1 MSREAI
7 DRNKKIAPVVIT
19 VSLFIFLSNF
29 GVFGPLGNAISGFFF
44 GIFGWIQYI
53 LPLYIAGIFILRL
66 NPGRIRLRR
75 KTIVWTVI
83 LLTTIAFTIQLLES
97 TELIG
102 IRNFYHACSEKKS
115 GGGLIF
121 GGLLK
126 YLCVYVDVAGALIL
140 IVFLYL
146 ISFIEITG
154 WSVIGIFKGVLH
166 PGRNNDFEAIEG
178 MGIKSMDS
186 PQDRPLARQRDE
198 ERIQMH
204 NPVQDSEKNWGKQS
218 DESIVKT
225 SGRKRV
231 KQPEP
236 DTEGTSEKV
245 KRRKVL
251 LPAYSQ
257 ENYNAPPLSL
267 LHEDDSKKHMDRQA
281 LQEKAGSIEET
292 LANFGIPV
300 HVVDICQGATV
311 TRFELQVDSG
321 VNLNK
326 IGSYSNNLMS
336 CLRAKSVRII
346 SPIPG
351 KSTVGIEIPNDHV
364 STVYLRHMLESDA
377 YEKASSALSVPIGED
392 IEGNVL
398 ISDIAKMPHL
408 LIAGATNTGK
418 SVLLNALLIS
428 ILYRRS
434 PEQVRLVIID
444 PKQVEFQAYED
455 LPHLL
460 LPVVT
465 DLKQAAPTLEWIVN
479 LMEERYGLF
488 SKLGVNNLFAYN
500 DLAGQNLVETE
511 EGEKL
516 ESLPS
521 VLVVL
526 DEFGDLIMGAKTNV
540 QDYVIRLGQKARA
553 AGIHLILAT
562 QRPSSKIID
571 GDIKANIP
579 GIIALRTANATN
591 SRVIMEESGA
601 EKLLGKG
608 DMFFVDP
615 AFGPIRAQGALIEP
629 QEVQVVTDYIR
640 GHNPPVEYEHKA
652 ERAIQEMLAPEG
664 RSGSDD
670 RDELYEDAL
679 EYVLSLDEISVGKL
693 QRKYRIGFNRAARL
707 MEELYEGGVVGP
719 EKGTKPREVIKD
731 Q

>member
-1 MSREAI
+1 MSRGTI
-7 DRNKKIAPVVIT
+7 DRNKKIALAVIT
-19 VSLFIFLSNF
+19 VSIFIFLSNF
-29 GVFGPLGNAISGFFF
+29 GVFGPLGNAVSGFFF
-44 GIFGWIQYI
+44 GVFGWIQYI
-53 LPLYIAGIFILRL
+53 LPLYFAGITILRL
-66 NPGRIRLRR
+66 NPGRIRIRR
-75 KTIVWTVI
+75 RAIVWMAI
-83 LLTTIAFTIQLLES
+83 MLIAIAFTIQLLES

-102 IRNFYHACSEKKS
+102 IGNFYRVCAERKS
-115 GGGLIF
+115 GGGLIL
-121 GGLLK
+121 GGALK
-126 YLCVYVDVAGALIL
+126 YLCAYVDVAGALIL
-140 IVFLYL
+140 ILFLYL

-154 WSVIGIFKGVLH
+154 WSVIGIFRSMFH
-166 PGRNNDFEAIEG
+166 PGRNGESNIIEETDTE
-178 MGIKSMDS
+178 SMNTLHAKPS
-186 PQDRPLARQRDE
+186 SIQRE
-198 ERIQMH
+198 EEEIPMH
-204 NPVQDSEKNWGKQS
+204 DPVNHPVQEPEKNS
-218 DESIVKT
+218 
-225 SGRKRV
+225 
-231 KQPEP
+231 
-236 DTEGTSEKV
+236 EGNREVS
-245 KRRKVL
+245 KRRKAVR
-251 LPAYSQ
+251 PVYSQ

-267 LHEDDSKKHMDRQA
+267 LHEDDSKKRVDRRV
-281 LQEKAGSIEET
+281 LQEKAESIEET
-292 LANFGIPV
+292 LASFGIPV

-351 KSTVGIEIPNDHV
+351 KSTVGVEIPNDQV
-364 STVYLRHMLESDA
+364 STVYLRHMLESEA
-377 YEKASSALSVPIGED
+377 YEKASSTLSVAIGED
-392 IEGNVL
+392 IEGNIL

-455 LPHLL
+455 LPHLM

-465 DLKQAAPTLEWIVN
+465 DLKQAAPTLEWVVS

-488 SKLGVNNLFAYN
+488 SKLGVNNLSAYN
-500 DLAGQNLVETE
+500 ELAGQGLVETE
-511 EGEKL
+511 EGE
-516 ESLPS
+516 SISRLPS

-579 GIIALRTANATN
+579 GIIALKTANATN
-591 SRVIMEESGA
+591 SRVIMEEGGA

-615 AFGPIRAQGALIEP
+615 AFGPIRAQGALIE
-629 QEVQVVTDYIR
+629 QKEVQAVTDYIR
-640 GHNPPVEYEHKA
+640 EHNPPVEYERKA
-652 ERAIQEMLAPEG
+652 GQAIQEMLAPEG
-664 RSGSDD
+664 MSGLSD

-719 EKGTKPREVIKD
+719 ENGTKPREVIKD